1 MKTLDKTTVHTH
13 TTTNTVEPNTRPPLT
28 QCIELEPS
36 TLSDIADAF
45 LYITDEL
52 EQAIDLLKILADG
65 RTSELLDNDQR
76 YTLAKTLI
84 GKGATLADLS
94 FAEAEKINQYLKAT
108 RHYQDF
114 FAMLMQKR
122 QDKQNMALM

>member
-1 MKTLDKTTVHTH
+1 MKTLDKTTSCTYA
-13 TTTNTVEPNTRPPLT
+13 TSSIAELSTGSQLT
-28 QCIELEPS
+28 QHIELEAH
-36 TLSDIADAF
+36 TLSDLAHTF

-52 EQAIDLLKILADG
+52 EQVLDLLKILADG

-84 GKGATLADLS
+84 GKGETLADLS
-94 FAEAEKINQYLKAT
+94 FTEAEKINQYLKAT